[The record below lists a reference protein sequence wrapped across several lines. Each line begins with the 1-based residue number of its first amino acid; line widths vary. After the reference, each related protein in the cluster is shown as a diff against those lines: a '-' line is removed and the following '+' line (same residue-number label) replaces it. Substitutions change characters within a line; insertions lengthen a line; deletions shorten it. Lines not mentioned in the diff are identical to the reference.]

1 MELEGT
7 ERLNASPQQVW
18 DALLDRAVL
27 ARAIPGCETLEQT
40 TDMTFSAVVKLKVG
54 PVSAR
59 FKGEVELSD
68 IEPLVAC
75 TLSGKGSGGIA
86 GFAKGSARVTLFPD
100 GETTVLCYRAEAS
113 VGGKLAALG
122 SRLVQSTAQKLAGEF
137 FAKFSAVLSEK
148 TGPEAGPVEPDLGAK
163 VAVEAAS

>member
-7 ERLNASPQQVW
+7 ETLKASPEQVW
-18 DALLDRAVL
+18 DALFDRAVL

-40 TDMTFSAVVKLKVG
+40 TDTTFSAVVKLKVG

-75 TLSGKGSGGIA
+75 TLSGKGSGGMA
-86 GFAKGSARVTLFPD
+86 GFAKGSARVTLVPD
-100 GETTVLCYRAEAS
+100 GETTILFYRAEAA

-137 FAKFSAVLSEK
+137 FAKFSTVLSERV
-148 TGPEAGPVEPDLGAK
+148 GQEATPVQPDLDANVSAGGA
-163 VAVEAAS
+163 S

>member
-7 ERLNASPQQVW
+7 ETLKASRAEVW
-18 DALLDRAVL
+18 EALFDRDVL
-27 ARAIPGCETLEQT
+27 ARAIPGCESLEQT
-40 TDMTFSAVVKLKVG
+40 SDTTFSAVVKLKVG
-54 PVSAR
+54 PVSAK

-86 GFAKGSARVTLFPD
+86 GFAKGSARITLSDD
-100 GETTVLCYRAEAS
+100 GKQTVLVYHADAA

-122 SRLVQSTAQKLAGEF
+122 GRLVKSTSQKLAGEF
-137 FAKFSAVLSEK
+137 FTNFNAVLSEK
-148 TGPEAGPVEPDLGAK
+148 TGREANPGHTDSSEKANT
-163 VAVEAAS
+163 EAAE